1 MVRSSKHSRRL
12 DGMAQPIRMSECS
25 PRLIVSQGSDHCP
38 VYGIINETVMV
49 DECEKYILDI
59 ANPPGLFIDGKR
71 QSSQGVP
78 QLKLSVR
85 VSGEHAGRRNIRDM
99 FLKASARSTTHASG
113 NQPRNPDPPTS
124 TQGAATAD
132 NIPAVDGL
140 KNPSFP
146 AATVHEYSSS
156 KTNGLPAT
164 PRTSLQL
171 LEPPAKRQ
179 KKTGSSAKTLPDTT
193 RLKSPSPSQQSLMA
207 FLKKPLPVPENF
219 GSPSTENVS
228 NSSQH
233 DHDSVSDVA
242 EESSQMDNEISPQPS
257 SDTTY
262 QLHGEGSFPSVDPI
276 VSKEKWSQL
285 FTKPMAPRCEAHD
298 ESCIQRIT
306 RKPGVNV
313 GRAFWMCSRLVSPY
327 GSFISHHY
335 LFPYRVNASCNCIGR

>member
-1 MVRSSKHSRRL
+1 MSK
-12 DGMAQPIRMSECS
+12 CS
-25 PRLIVSQGSDHCP
+25 PRLTVSQGSDHCP

-49 DECEKYILDI
+49 DGCEKYILDI

-71 QSSQGVP
+71 QPSQAVP

-113 NQPRNPDPPTS
+113 NEPQNLDSPTS

-132 NIPAVDGL
+132 NPPAVDGL
-140 KNPSFP
+140 KNPPFP
-146 AATVHEYSSS
+146 TAIVHDPAS
-156 KTNGLPAT
+156 KTNGLSLPAT
-164 PRTSLQL
+164 PRASLQS

-179 KKTGSSAKTLPDTT
+179 KKTGSSVKALPDTT
-193 RLKSPSPSQQSLMA
+193 RLKSPPCGQQSLMA
-207 FLKKPLPVPENF
+207 FLKKPLPVPE
-219 GSPSTENVS
+219 SSCYPSTEHSS

-233 DHDSVSDVA
+233 DHDSVSGVV
-242 EESSQMDNEISPQPS
+242 EESSQVDDEISSQLS
-257 SDTTY
+257 NDTAY

-298 ESCIQRIT
+298 EPCIQRIT

-313 GRAFWMCSRLVSPY
+313 GRAFWMCSRLVFAPRFFY
-327 GSFISHHY
+327 LPLSFIS
-335 LFPYRVNASCNCIGR
+335 LLD